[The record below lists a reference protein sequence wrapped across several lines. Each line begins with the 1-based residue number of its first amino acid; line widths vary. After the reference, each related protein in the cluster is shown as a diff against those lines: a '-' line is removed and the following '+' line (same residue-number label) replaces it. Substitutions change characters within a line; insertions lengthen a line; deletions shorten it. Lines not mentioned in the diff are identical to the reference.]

1 MTTSNMV
8 SRLGS
13 EFSRESH
20 RYGQESILQGISVYY
35 PRPLSQTSPSSSV
48 WIIYIHGGAWRDP
61 EITSTSLEP
70 TLEALVSN
78 YGPQILQGVAAFA
91 SIDYRLTAHPKFP
104 QDPSTTEPT
113 HLRSA
118 KHPDHLNDVQNAIAY
133 LQDKFQFGERYILVG
148 HSCGATLA
156 FQAVM
161 GSALSAG
168 RTGSGTTGPNIKLP
182 IAIVGVEGIYDLRA
196 LRDTFKKFPV
206 YQEFIEAPFGSD
218 ENVWDGV
225 SPAKVEGQKGIE
237 GRWVNGRLATLAHS
251 EADEL
256 VDIGQLRAMS
266 KMLEM
271 WRARGSQGPTR
282 NVLLLDDL
290 KGGHDEIWSKGDAL
304 AQVIVKA
311 ISELKRSEKP

>member
-1 MTTSNMV
+1 MNQQS
-8 SRLGS
+8 
-13 EFSRESH
+13 
-20 RYGQESILQGISVYY
+20 
-35 PRPLSQTSPSSSV
+35 
-48 WIIYIHGGAWRDP
+48 YIHGGAWRDP

-78 YGPQILQGVAAFA
+78 YDPQILHGVAAFA

-104 QDPSTTEPT
+104 QDPSATEPT

-118 KHPDHLNDVQNAIAY
+118 THPDHLNDVQNAIAY
-133 LQDKFQFGERYILVG
+133 LQAKFQFGERYILVG

-161 GSALSAG
+161 GSVLSAG
-168 RTGSGTTGPNIKLP
+168 TTGSETTGPNIKPP
-182 IAIVGVEGIYDLRA
+182 ITIVGVEGIYDLRV
-196 LRDTFKKFPV
+196 LRDTFKEFPV
-206 YQEFIEAPFGSD
+206 YQEFIEAPFGTD

-225 SPAKVEGQKGIE
+225 SPAKVEGQKGIA
-237 GRWVNGRLATLAHS
+237 GGWVNGRLAVLAHS

-256 VDIGQLRAMS
+256 VDMGQLRAMT

-271 WRARGSQGPTR
+271 WRAAGSQGRTR

-290 KGGHDEIWSKGDAL
+290 KGAHDEIWNKGDEL

-311 ISELKRSEKP
+311 ISELKRLEKP

>member
-1 MTTSNMV
+1 MTASNIA

-20 RYGQESILQGISVYY
+20 RYGQESILQDISVYY
-35 PRPLSQTSPSSSV
+35 PRPLSQTNPSSSV

-61 EITSTSLEP
+61 EITSASLEP
-70 TLEALVSN
+70 TLGALVSN
-78 YGPQILQGVAAFA
+78 YDPQILQGVAAFA

-118 KHPDHLNDVQNAIAY
+118 THPDQLNDVQKAIAY
-133 LQDKFQFGERYILVG
+133 LQAKFQFGERYILVG

-161 GSALSAG
+161 GSVLSVG
-168 RTGSGTTGPNIKLP
+168 TTGSGTPGQNMKLP
-182 IAIVGVEGIYDLRA
+182 ITIVGVEGIYDLRA
-196 LRDTFKKFPV
+196 LRDNFKHLPV
-206 YQEFIEAPFGSD
+206 YQEFIEATFGSD
-218 ENVWDGV
+218 ENVWDGL
-225 SPAKVEGQKGIE
+225 SPAQVEGQQGIE
-237 GRWVNGRLATLAHS
+237 GGWVNGRLAVLAHS
-251 EADEL
+251 KADEL
-256 VDIGQLRAMS
+256 VDIGQLRAMA
-266 KMLEM
+266 KVLDM
-271 WRARGSQGPTR
+271 WRAAGSQGRSR

-290 KGGHDEIWSKGDAL
+290 KGAHDEIWSKGDAL

-311 ISELKRSEKP
+311 ISELNLSEKL

>member
-1 MTTSNMV
+1 MP
-8 SRLGS
+8 SRHGS
-13 EFSRESH
+13 QFSRESH
-20 RYGQESILQGISVYY
+20 RYGQESILQDISVYY
-35 PRPLSQTSPSSSV
+35 PRPLSQANPSSSV

-61 EITSTSLEP
+61 EITSTSFEP

-78 YGPQILQGVAAFA
+78 YDPQILDGVAAFA

-113 HLRSA
+113 HLRRA
-118 KHPDHLNDVQNAIAY
+118 THPDHLNDVQNAIVY

-161 GSALSAG
+161 GSVLSAG
-168 RTGSGTTGPNIKLP
+168 TTGSGSTGPNIKPP
-182 IAIVGVEGIYDLRA
+182 ITIVGVEGIYDLRA
-196 LRDTFKKFPV
+196 LRDTFKDFPI

-225 SPAKVEGQKGIE
+225 SPAKVEGPEGIE
-237 GRWVNGRLATLAHS
+237 GGWVNGRLAVLAHS
-251 EADEL
+251 AADEL
-256 VDIGQLRAMS
+256 VDMGQLRTMA
-266 KMLEM
+266 KMLEL
-271 WRARGSQGPTR
+271 WRMGSSQGRTR

-304 AQVIVKA
+304 AQVIVNA
-311 ISELKRSEKP
+311 ISELKRSEQP